1 MQCALFPLTALAHL
15 FLIIIMFC
23 LLFCCFHHC
32 YLPLHFALFVC
43 YYYMPVDSVVS
54 AAIPLL
60 LSSCC
65 SAKVFHSHSSA
76 AILCLLFALFSFLL
90 SLLPVIH
97 IQVYAAHIATS
108 GEFLSCLACR
118 ISSSHCVINGVRVF
132 DLVRRQAFRFFLTFR
147 LSVSA
152 EGQGLKVQVGTSIS
166 LRNDPCQLQCIKL
179 FFFYLGIKSYYGAT
193 KSF

>member
-90 SLLPVIH
+90 LIVTCNIYTGICSTYSDIWGISVLFSLPHQQQPLRHQWGQSFRPGSPSGF
-97 IQVYAAHIATS
+97 QVFS
-108 GEFLSCLACR
+108 DF
-118 ISSSHCVINGVRVF
+118 
-132 DLVRRQAFRFFLTFR
+132 QAFSFCRRT
-147 LSVSA
+147 
-152 EGQGLKVQVGTSIS
+152 GT
-166 LRNDPCQLQCIKL
+166 
-179 FFFYLGIKSYYGAT
+179 
-193 KSF
+193 

>member
-1 MQCALFPLTALAHL
+1 VL
-15 FLIIIMFC
+15 FLLPFR
-23 LLFCCFHHC
+23 FCCHRVAAPKFSTLTPPRPSC
-32 YLPLHFALFVC
+32 AYFLHYFPFYC
-43 YYYMPVDSVVS
+43 
-54 AAIPLL
+54 
-60 LSSCC
+60 
-65 SAKVFHSHSSA
+65 
-76 AILCLLFALFSFLL
+76 